1 MIRLN
6 GTVVRVDP
14 RLLRACPAL
23 LSVQKIPGPPETA
36 CLVLAYLGGSA
47 VCLRDNQI
55 LDVLDASIRLGIQEL
70 AEQCQ
75 DMLILRL
82 SGASARFLFLRA
94 DALGAEK
101 LRREAEAL
109 LL

>member
-1 MIRLN
+1 MIRRN

-23 LSVQKIPGPPETA
+23 RSAHKVPGPPETA
-36 CLVLAYLGGSA
+36 CLVLKYLEGSA
-47 VCLRDNQI
+47 ISLRDDQI
-55 LDVLDASIRLGIQEL
+55 LDVLDASIQLGIQEL

-75 DMLILRL
+75 DMLIQKL
-82 SGASARFLFLRA
+82 SGASARFLYQRA
-94 DALGAEK
+94 DALGAER

-109 LL
+109 L